1 VAKLRLTNHFFNLL
15 YALLTVFYLSRVL
28 SFCGLS
34 MGIYYGCFDEDDI
47 TENTDKLDMYSVY
60 LITAFEM
67 PKAALLTVLGLLYV
81 INMQTNYEAHFD
93 VYTLNT
99 QYHDK
104 KKIWNWVSLFLTL
117 FTCACSM
124 SYSITFFFD
133 KISVEYF
140 ILGVGAMDIFTIIGY
155 VGLGVLKTKRF
166 TGYPYCDEYHAAK
179 ARYVNRVTLFFVIGR
194 CLELTALSLLLIFV
208 SLDLNDLG
216 QFTDLDNPTSL
227 GIFLGPKKKS
237 SIFAMQ

>member
-1 VAKLRLTNHFFNLL
+1 
-15 YALLTVFYLSRVL
+15 
-28 SFCGLS
+28 
-34 MGIYYGCFDEDDI
+34 
-47 TENTDKLDMYSVY
+47 
-60 LITAFEM
+60 
-67 PKAALLTVLGLLYV
+67 
-81 INMQTNYEAHFD
+81 
-93 VYTLNT
+93 
-99 QYHDK
+99 
-104 KKIWNWVSLFLTL
+104 
-117 FTCACSM
+117 M
-124 SYSITFFFD
+124 SYSIYFFLN

-179 ARYVNRVTLFFVIGR
+179 ARNVNRVTLFFVIGR

-227 GIFLGPKKKS
+227 GIFLSPKKKS